1 MKDNSK
7 LIFGLLIGAIA
18 GAAIAVFISSDKGQ
32 EIIEDIK
39 DATGKAEKDF
49 KKAIDK
55 AVDKFEDKISKGKEY
70 AMDLEKKAGK
80 FIKQRTS

>member
-18 GAAIAVFISSDKGQ
+18 GAAISVFISSDKGQ
-32 EIIEDIK
+32 EIIDDIK

-49 KKAIDK
+49 KKAINN

-70 AMDLEKKAGK
+70 AQDLANFLKITLINA
-80 FIKQRTS
+80 T